1 MVAAFLTVH
10 FVRWKTKRK
19 EPLAVQVILSRP
31 VNVIPVM
38 GMLEPPKIYW
48 CWSWTVDQRRIRPS
62 HASQQNL
69 QVWVVPISESP
80 YPQPQAR
87 PWNGILVFTRLQ
99 ENVSGF
105 SGCGSR
111 NTKDQHTGHQ
121 SMRRRYGT
129 RRTARR
135 RRKTRGARV
144 RARRQT
150 LRGHDAARG
159 NTMTGVQAPWRPRV
173 RRGARPPVRIRGDDA
188 RPATARSRGV
198 GRAVPKIWGKSLRL
212 RGGILK
218 ACGRS

>member
-1 MVAAFLTVH
+1 MAAAFLTVH

-69 QVWVVPISESP
+69 QVGVVPISESP

-99 ENVSGF
+99 ENVSGL
-105 SGCGSR
+105 CLWAVA
-111 NTKDQHTGHQ
+111 HA
-121 SMRRRYGT
+121 T
-129 RRTARR
+129 RRIRRLAIREYEALRDEKDGGTAAANARR
-135 RRKTRGARV
+135 ATA
-144 RARRQT
+144 
-150 LRGHDAARG
+150 
-159 NTMTGVQAPWRPRV
+159 NS
-173 RRGARPPVRIRGDDA
+173 ARP
-188 RPATARSRGV
+188 
-198 GRAVPKIWGKSLRL
+198 
-212 RGGILK
+212 
-218 ACGRS
+218 